1 MSIHTLGIDL
11 GKTVCSLAG
20 LDASGRVVL
29 KRRIRRNKIVA
40 FAANLPA
47 RTIAMEACCGAHFL
61 AHRLIALGH
70 TVRLMP
76 PEYVQPYVKAMK
88 NDDRD
93 AEAIAEAATRPT
105 MRFVEP
111 KSEEQLDLQT
121 LHRMRQRLIGQ
132 RTALINQLRAI
143 LLERGMAVAQGP
155 ARLAASLVDILSD
168 EATSLSPRMR
178 RLIEQ
183 LRDEWRELDI
193 RIAELD
199 AEFKTIAR
207 QEETSRQLMTI
218 PGFGPLAATALP
230 AAIGRGDAM
239 NNGRDLAAYLGLVP
253 RQASTGGRTKLL
265 GISKRGNRYLRT
277 LLIHGARAALPHL
290 LAKDNALSRW
300 LKSLLARCHH
310 NIVVVAL
317 ANKLARIAWAVLASG
332 RSFEAEK
339 AAMA

>member
-1 MSIHTLGIDL
+1 MTIQTLGIDL
-11 GKTVCSLAG
+11 GKTLCSLAG
-20 LDASGRVVL
+20 LDAAGRVVL
-29 KRRIRRNKIVA
+29 RKRIRRNNMLA
-40 FAANLPA
+40 FAANLP
-47 RTIAMEACCGAHFL
+47 RCTIAMEACCGAHHL

-76 PEYVQPYVKAMK
+76 PEYVRPYVKAMK

-121 LHRMRQRLIGQ
+121 LHRMRERLIGQ

-143 LLERGMAVAQGP
+143 LLERGITVAQGP
-155 ARLAASLVDILSD
+155 AKLAASLAGILAD
-168 EATSLSPRMR
+168 DALSPRMR

-183 LRDEWRELDI
+183 LREEWRGLDAA
-193 RIAELD
+193 IAELD

-207 QEETSRQLMTI
+207 QEEPSRQLMTI
-218 PGFGPLAATALP
+218 PGFGPLAATALR
-230 AAIGRGDAM
+230 AAIGRGEAM

-253 RQASTGGRTKLL
+253 RQDSTGGRTRLL

-317 ANKLARIAWAVLASG
+317 ANKLARIAWAVLTTR